1 MERYAGGEE
10 IKEGIDGELIAQVMH
25 HTFNCARLRNYLYSE
40 QVLMNYGQRTIRL
53 EKEHA
58 SRPVKRVVAFERF
71 LRNISFCSGLD
82 VCVHDYR
89 SNMTLLNGKALMSP
103 DMYKHTHPFCVNVK
117 KDNQAH
123 RACERC
129 DFNEANEKAAR
140 FKKPFIKECHAGVVE
155 MVVPLVASNTYLAT
169 VFLGPAQLTTSSGPN
184 RHRAVPIIST
194 EKLTSFGEVIA
205 FQSDYAAEMA
215 EMLARQTIPKKIRS
229 EYVFNAIHYIH
240 THFDEPCTVEAVA
253 KYVAVSPSRFAHLF
267 TEEMGV
273 AFHKYLTT
281 FRIDKARRLL
291 THSLQEIGDIAEATG
306 FCNQNYFSN
315 IFKANTGVSPSG
327 YRKKSRIP

>member
-103 DMYKHTHPFCVNVK
+103 DMYKDGCSACRFEHLSGDRFSRTRAA
-117 KDNQAH
+117 DNLLRPEPAPGGSDNFNRETYFIRRGH
-123 RACERC
+123 RVSERL
-129 DFNEANEKAAR
+129 R
-140 FKKPFIKECHAGVVE
+140 G
-155 MVVPLVASNTYLAT
+155 
-169 VFLGPAQLTTSSGPN
+169 
-184 RHRAVPIIST
+184 
-194 EKLTSFGEVIA
+194 
-205 FQSDYAAEMA
+205 
-215 EMLARQTIPKKIRS
+215 
-229 EYVFNAIHYIH
+229 
-240 THFDEPCTVEAVA
+240 
-253 KYVAVSPSRFAHLF
+253 
-267 TEEMGV
+267 
-273 AFHKYLTT
+273 
-281 FRIDKARRLL
+281 
-291 THSLQEIGDIAEATG
+291 
-306 FCNQNYFSN
+306 
-315 IFKANTGVSPSG
+315 
-327 YRKKSRIP
+327 